1 MPKNLVLLLDGTGN
15 NSIQPVNAASST
27 APAVLVH
34 EESTNIA
41 RMWGLLE
48 KSDQQQLVY
57 QRGVGTDND
66 WGDNIDG
73 WFGLQVDAKVDEAF
87 SAIHE
92 NAKSGDRIFVFGFS
106 RGAATARLVAK
117 KLESDSFVRENRI
130 EVPFMGIFDTVAS
143 MGLPGLAMSNTSYL
157 GYRKQFHD
165 RIDDL
170 AIPSIVRNVVHLVAM
185 HEDRSVYAPTYAI
198 ATNPGETKIKEV
210 WMGGNHADIGGGWKD
225 DQEQD
230 QQYRRRMIAL
240 WYMLTEAYSHGLLP
254 IEGWADHDDVR
265 VDKSWQR
272 CGQIHGWKDY
282 PFFDRINGRMDR
294 SPHEL
299 PNGASKPIIH
309 ESAKKRIQ

>member
-15 NSIQPVNAASST
+15 NSIQPGNANSFTVPSI
-27 APAVLVH
+27 LVQ

-41 RMWGLLE
+41 RMWELLE
-48 KSDQQQLVY
+48 KSDQQQLIY

-66 WGDNIDG
+66 WGDKIDG
-73 WFGLQVDAKVDEAF
+73 WFGLQVDDKVDEAL
-87 SAIHE
+87 SAIQQ
-92 NAKSGDRIFVFGFS
+92 NAKTGDRLFVFGFS
-106 RGAATARLVAK
+106 RGAATARLVAQ
-117 KLESDSFVRENRI
+117 KLQSSSFARENRI

-143 MGLPGLAMSNTSYL
+143 MGLPGLAMSDKSYL
-157 GYRKQFHD
+157 GYRKEFHD
-165 RIDDL
+165 RIDVL

-185 HEDRSVYAPTYAI
+185 HEDRSVFAPTYAI
-198 ATNPGETKIKEV
+198 ATNPRETKVKEV

-225 DQEQD
+225 EKERD

-240 WYMLTEAYSHGLLP
+240 WYMLIEASSHGMIP
-254 IEGWADHDDVR
+254 IKDWADHKDVQ

-272 CGQIHGWKDY
+272 CGQIHGWRDY

-299 PNGASKPIIH
+299 PYGASTPIIH
-309 ESAKKRIQ
+309 ESAHR